1 MKKKTHLWTDD
12 GGIRGERPAVVHC
25 KRRHVSRV
33 LERITLTTFG
43 GNQRI
48 ARNEKR
54 EGLVMWE
61 SLHKLWAALLFV
73 APCVARWGDESAD
86 SGAFWLIL
94 STSRYIE

>member
-61 SLHKLWAALLFV
+61 SLHKLWALLF
-73 APCVARWGDESAD
+73 AQFRTSKFFPLQPRH
-86 SGAFWLIL
+86 LP
-94 STSRYIE
+94 STGTTQQA

>member
-1 MKKKTHLWTDD
+1 MTVEFEE
-12 GGIRGERPAVVHC
+12 RGQPLYIVNVDMYPG
-25 KRRHVSRV
+25 V

-43 GNQRI
+43 GNQQI

-73 APCVARWGDESAD
+73 APCCGPM
-86 SGAFWLIL
+86 G
-94 STSRYIE
+94 